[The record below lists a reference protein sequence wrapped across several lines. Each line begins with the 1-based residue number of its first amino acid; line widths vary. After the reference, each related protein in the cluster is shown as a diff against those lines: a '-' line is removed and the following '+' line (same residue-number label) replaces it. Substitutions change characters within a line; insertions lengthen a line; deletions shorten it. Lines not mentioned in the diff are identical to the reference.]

1 MYLSSTEFN
10 RNFFIWTFFAAISP
24 GIIETDLVK
33 KMIAVEGRS
42 AINKSVPLK
51 KIGNA
56 SNIADTALFLA
67 SSQSEYMTGQV
78 LNVNGG
84 LFLG

>member
-1 MYLSSTEFN
+1 MKF
-10 RNFFIWTFFAAISP
+10 
-24 GIIETDLVK
+24 K
-33 KMIAVEGRS
+33 
-42 AINKSVPLK
+42 PLK